1 MAVGDI
7 GWLVNGLDLEI
18 ALGGSVQSAGMWRP
32 SVSTSRTLIQTAGE
46 HGAVAVGL
54 PVYESPTLNIELLV
68 RASSQTDLE
77 GKLSQ
82 IHAVLGA
89 PNLTVTRIYKSGS
102 LSAQAVLASIGHSDF
117 VFGSLTRVLI
127 SLSIPG
133 VFLRGDVWT
142 SDVLAAN
149 WDLTGAELTGLS
161 GSTAPIGDAIL
172 RVTGPCTNPYVSDP
186 TSGTGLQYTGT
197 VAAGQ
202 YLFMSARPLK
212 ARLSTSS
219 TDWLSG
225 GTDVSAALTYPAA
238 GRLQLWPAVQ
248 SAMVRKVLFSWT
260 GSGRTTATKLT
271 VRAQG
276 AYL

>member
-1 MAVGDI
+1 MAS
-7 GWLVNGLDLEI
+7 WLINGLTAGA
-18 ALGGSVQSAGMWRP
+18 ALGLKLERDTTWKMN
-32 SVSTSRTLIQTAGE
+32 VSTRQTVIELAGQ
-46 HGAVAVGL
+46 HGNLNPGL
-54 PVYESPTLNIELLV
+54 PIFESSTVSMQALVMAASEAAVEEAVSHFTALCASPTL
-68 RASSQTDLE
+68 T
-77 GKLSQ
+77 
-82 IHAVLGA
+82 
-89 PNLTVTRIYKSGS
+89 
-102 LSAQAVLASIGHSDF
+102 
-117 VFGSLTRVLI
+117 LTRTSDGVTATAAAKLVSI
-127 SLSIPG
+127 SPSDWHPDAWMCRITALFAIPG

-149 WDLTGAELTGLS
+149 WDLTGVELTGLS
-161 GSTAPIGDAIL
+161 GSTAPVGDAIL

-197 VAAGQ
+197 VSAGQ
-202 YLFMSARPLK
+202 YLFMSARPLR
-212 ARLSTSS
+212 ARLSSSS
-219 TDWLSG
+219 TDWASG

-248 SAMVRKVLFSWT
+248 SATVRKVLFSWT